1 MTLLEHYVY
10 GYGLYVI
17 FSSTHLSKVY
27 GTYVALNYVAIIQTE
42 TPSENTLRELPPVYV
57 KTILLCLFRHIT
69 TNIADIIS
77 LLIELITY

>member
-42 TPSENTLRELPPVYV
+42 TPSENTLRELCRPSMLRQFCCVCLD
-57 KTILLCLFRHIT
+57 ILLQI
-69 TNIADIIS
+69 
-77 LLIELITY
+77 LLI